1 MKKLTLYFPPQFA
14 DPSLAGKSR
23 NLEPDSPEV
32 TLGRGPKNTIPIHI
46 QTVSRNHAVLHYLER
61 SGGWFLTDTQSR
73 GGTAL
78 NGYPLLP
85 GNPEPVGAGDKFWLA
100 TPEALICVLRSDD
113 DTIREETPAPPPAGP
128 PTEISVIT
136 PPPAASNPHPDTWV
150 EVAAIAVSWVFSA
163 STPLGQVARLAALL
177 LFSLG
182 ALGAFLAFWEK

>member
-1 MKKLTLYFPPQFA
+1 MKLTLYFPPQFG
-14 DPSLAGKSR
+14 DPSLAGKSK
-23 NLEPDSPEV
+23 NLEPEFPEV
-32 TLGRGPKNTIPIHI
+32 TLGRSPHNTIPIAI
-46 QTVSRNHAVLHYLER
+46 QTVSRNHAVLNYLER

-78 NGYPLLP
+78 NGYPILP

-136 PPPAASNPHPDTWV
+136 PPAASNPHPDTWV

-177 LFSLG
+177 FFCLG
-182 ALGAFLAFWEK
+182 TLAAFLAFWEK